1 LYKCKD
7 KWLPDK
13 NSSFI
18 SVRFIPYPMNNAIIR
33 HPTGN
38 IMLLTR
44 KSVASNIVSPMILK
58 LDKLLDDKADGIP
71 AINTKAPASQVTFL
85 RECFFF
91 AVKADVIISNI
102 LKDEVNTANKNNK
115 KNKLK
120 NKAPNG
126 ICAKASGK
134 TTNNKPGPSAGSS
147 PNENTTGKIA
157 NPAKSETKIFIIDTV
172 KADDGKLTS
181 LFK

>member
-1 LYKCKD
+1 
-7 KWLPDK
+7 
-13 NSSFI
+13 
-18 SVRFIPYPMNNAIIR
+18 
-33 HPTGN
+33 
-38 IMLLTR
+38 
-44 KSVASNIVSPMILK
+44 MILK

-102 LKDEVNTANKNNK
+102 LKDEVNTANKNNKKNKLKNKAQNGICTKATVKTKNKNNK